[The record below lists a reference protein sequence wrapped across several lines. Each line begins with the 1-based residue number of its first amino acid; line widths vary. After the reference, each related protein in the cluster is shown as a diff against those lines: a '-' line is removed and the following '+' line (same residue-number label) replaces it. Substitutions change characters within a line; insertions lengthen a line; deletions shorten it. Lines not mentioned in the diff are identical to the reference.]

1 MIVLALGLYCLRLLG
16 FSFINSPMESLFFE
30 VSTIFKEACKGR
42 DFEPHQGLS
51 DIAFLMNMP
60 FTGLETVWELPL
72 NDRRNDL
79 RQE

>member
-16 FSFINSPMESLFFE
+16 YSFINSPMESLFFE
-30 VSTIFKEACKGR
+30 VSIFKEACKR
-42 DFEPHQGLS
+42 IDFEPHQGLS
-51 DIAFLMNMP
+51 DIGFLMNMP
-60 FTGLETVWELPL
+60 FTGLETVRELPL